1 MSEERQ
7 RQLERARLESRR
19 QYLSKREADVAALRA
34 KQFKAEEELF
44 SFAGEDLSPEEV
56 ERMQRERDLFAEA
69 AKRREKRAQPEGAD
83 LYQLPD
89 VAEDSAAARLKRAKE
104 SAQSFIPTSGSAKEV
119 TDQQRV
125 EQQQLRAAGVKLP
138 STEDDQLQLILD
150 NQIQFVTDE
159 VQEQVLAELLSD
171 TPKPQSLKDRQAQ
184 SLLAKRES
192 LKHDRQALPIFN
204 HRSALL
210 EAVEKFPLLVL
221 VGETGSGKT
230 TQLPQYLVEGG
241 FSRGGKMK
249 IGCTQPRRVAAMS
262 VATRVADEMGVKLG
276 SEVGYSIRFE
286 DNTSEST
293 VIKYM
298 TDGMLLREFLSD
310 PALESYSV
318 MIIDEAHERTLHTDV
333 LFALV
338 KDLLN
343 ARDDFRVIIS
353 SATIDAEKF
362 SEFFGNAPI
371 FNVPGRR
378 FPVAIHY
385 ASKPEANYLE
395 AAVITALQVH
405 VTQPLEG
412 DILVFLTGQE
422 DIEEAAEMLQ
432 SRMRGLGSRVAELII
447 LPIYASL
454 PTELQSKIFEP
465 TPPGSRKVVLATNI
479 AETSITI
486 DNIVYVVD
494 PGYCKQNA
502 YSPQT
507 GTDTLKVV
515 PISQASADQRAGRA
529 GRVKPGKCFRLFT
542 KWSFSHELEPQNAP
556 EILRSNL
563 ASVVLLLKSIGIDNV
578 LDFEF
583 MDRPPAQTLQRAIA
597 QLYVLGA
604 LNDRGELTVMGR
616 RMSALPL
623 DPPTA
628 KCLLASEKFGC
639 VDEIVVIVAMLSV
652 GNAVFFRPKEKEKQ
666 ADQARKGF
674 ASPAGDP
681 LTLLR
686 VFRDWEAAGGSA
698 AWCKENFIQLR
709 TMRRARDIKEQI
721 ERLLISVDL
730 RPSSDSHNID
740 NIRKALASGFF
751 ENCARLGKGGNY
763 VTVKNPHQVDIH
775 PHSCLF
781 KQGCR
786 VVIYHELM
794 QTTKEYMREV
804 FEVKPEWL
812 MEVAGDYFKSDDFGT
827 SRGKQLANPS

>member
-1 MSEERQ
+1 MSDRQ
-7 RQLERARLESRR
+7 IERAKLESRR
-19 QYLSKREADVAALRA
+19 LYLARREADIAALKE
-34 KQFKAEEELF
+34 KQFRAEEELF
-44 SFAGEDLSPEEV
+44 ALAGEELTPGER
-56 ERMQRERDLFAEA
+56 ERMQRERELFQEA
-69 AKRREKRAQPEGAD
+69 AKRREKRAQPEGSD

-89 VAEDSAAARLKRAKE
+89 EAEASAAARFKKAKDA
-104 SAQSFIPTSGSAKEV
+104 SYLPTLATRELS
-119 TDQQRV
+119 DQQRV
-125 EQQQLRAAGVKLP
+125 EQQQLRAAGVSAP
-138 STEDDQLQLILD
+138 VEDQLQLILE
-150 NQIQFVTDE
+150 NQIAFVEEE
-159 VQEQVLAELLSD
+159 VQGQVLSELLSEK
-171 TPKPQSLKDRQAQ
+171 PKLATLRERQAQ
-184 SLLAKRES
+184 GLAAKREA
-192 LKHDRQALPIFN
+192 LRMDREALPIFQ
-204 HRSALL
+204 HRQALL
-210 EAVEKFPLLVL
+210 DAVEKFPVLIL

-230 TQLPQYLVEGG
+230 TQLPQYLAEAG
-241 FSRGGKMK
+241 FTQGGKMK

-262 VATRVADEMGVKLG
+262 VAARVADEMGVKLG
-276 SEVGYSIRFE
+276 GEVGYSIRFE

-293 VIKYM
+293 LIKYM

-310 PALESYSV
+310 PALEGYSV

-343 ARDDFRVIIS
+343 ARSNFRVVIS

-362 SEFFGNAPI
+362 SGYFGDAPI

-378 FPVAIHY
+378 FPVGIHY
-385 ASKPEANYLE
+385 AAKPEANYLE
-395 AAVITALQVH
+395 AAVITSLQVH
-405 VTQPLEG
+405 VTQPLGG

-432 SRMRGLGSRVAELII
+432 SRMRGLGSRVPELII

-454 PTELQSKIFEP
+454 PTELQAKIFEP
-465 TPPGSRKVVLATNI
+465 TAPGARKVVLATNI

-542 KWSFSHELEPQNAP
+542 KWSFTHELEPQNPP

-604 LNDRGELTVMGR
+604 LNDSGDLTVLGR

-628 KCLLASEKFGC
+628 KALLASEKFGC
-639 VDEIVVIVAMLSV
+639 VDEVVGIVAMISV

-666 ADQARKGF
+666 ADQACKTF
-674 ASPAGDP
+674 SSPAGDP

-686 VFRDWEAAGGSA
+686 VLRDWEAAGGSS

-709 TMRRARDIKEQI
+709 TMRRARDIKEQL
-721 ERLLISVDL
+721 ERLLTAVDL
-730 RPSSDSHNID
+730 RPSSDAHNID
-740 NIRKALASGFF
+740 NIRKALAAGFF
-751 ENCARLGKGGNY
+751 EHCARLGKGGQY
-763 VTVKNPHQVDIH
+763 VTIKNPHAVEIH
-775 PHSCLF
+775 PQSCLF
-781 KQGCR
+781 KQGCK
-786 VVIYHELM
+786 VVIYHELV
-794 QTTKEYMREV
+794 QTTKEFMRGV

-812 MEVAGDYFKSDDFGT
+812 LEVAADYFKRDDFI
-827 SRGKQLANPS
+827 KN